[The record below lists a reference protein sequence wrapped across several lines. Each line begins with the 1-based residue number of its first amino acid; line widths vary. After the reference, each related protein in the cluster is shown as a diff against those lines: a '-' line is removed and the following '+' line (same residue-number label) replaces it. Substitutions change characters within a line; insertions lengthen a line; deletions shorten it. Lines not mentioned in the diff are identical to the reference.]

1 MSFSCSYCNVN
12 FTNKKGYDQH
22 IMSNKH
28 KDNIDL
34 SKKIYTCIPCNMRT
48 SSHYNY
54 TRHLT
59 TQKHL
64 SNTEETSST
73 TCTSCGKTYKTK
85 TGILK
90 HKKLCTTQVIE
101 KVKQDPN
108 LIMYVMEQ
116 MSKQNETIQKQCET
130 IQSYGEQMT
139 KQNETI
145 QKQQDAMNALISKVG
160 NTTIDNSIHK
170 TQKTFNLNLFLNEE
184 CKDAINWSDFIKNI
198 TVTLDDID
206 MTSNITD
213 RVSYTICKELDN
225 LGVYKRPI
233 HCTDIKRHKACI
245 KEGDE
250 WKKEQDPLMKQGV
263 TRISGKYQQI
273 MNNWGSKHPMWHE
286 DQELSEKM
294 MSMMNIYM
302 REPSE
307 DKCISTILKH
317 TTLKHIS

>member
-1 MSFSCSYCNVN
+1 
-12 FTNKKGYDQH
+12 
-22 IMSNKH
+22 
-28 KDNIDL
+28 
-34 SKKIYTCIPCNMRT
+34 
-48 SSHYNY
+48 
-54 TRHLT
+54 
-59 TQKHL
+59 
-64 SNTEETSST
+64 
-73 TCTSCGKTYKTK
+73 
-85 TGILK
+85 
-90 HKKLCTTQVIE
+90 
-101 KVKQDPN
+101 
-108 LIMYVMEQ
+108 MEQ
-116 MSKQNETIQKQCET
+116 MSKQNETIQKQSET
-130 IQSYGEQMT
+130 IQIYGEQMS
-139 KQNETI
+139 KQTEM
-145 QKQQDAMNALISKVG
+145 MNALISKVG

-213 RVSYTICKELDN
+213 RVSYTICKELDK

-294 MSMMNIYM
+294 MSMMNIHNNNKIIAL
-302 REPSE
+302 
-307 DKCISTILKH
+307 DL
-317 TTLKHIS
+317 

>member
-1 MSFSCSYCNVN
+1 MQIDNQTVWILIVEDEPLVSEVLEQVLRREKYNVVAVASPLEALGLVAN
-12 FTNKKGYDQH
+12 REFAVIISDQRMPQMNGLDFLIETRKISPLSTRILISGVH
-22 IMSNKH
+22 DLKSMIGSINRGEIYRFITKPWLHEELIATVSNA
-28 KDNIDL
+28 
-34 SKKIYTCIPCNMRT
+34 
-48 SSHYNY
+48 
-54 TRHLT
+54 
-59 TQKHL
+59 
-64 SNTEETSST
+64 
-73 TCTSCGKTYKTK
+73 
-85 TGILK
+85 
-90 HKKLCTTQVIE
+90 
-101 KVKQDPN
+101 
-108 LIMYVMEQ
+108 
-116 MSKQNETIQKQCET
+116 
-130 IQSYGEQMT
+130 
-139 KQNETI
+139 I

-213 RVSYTICKELDN
+213 RVSYTICKELDK